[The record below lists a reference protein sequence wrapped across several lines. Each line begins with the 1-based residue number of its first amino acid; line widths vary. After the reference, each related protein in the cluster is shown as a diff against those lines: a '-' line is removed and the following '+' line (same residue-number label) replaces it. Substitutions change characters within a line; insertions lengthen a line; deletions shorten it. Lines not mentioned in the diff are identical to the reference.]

1 MSGRVLRK
9 IGFVD
14 QCSRKS
20 APEICT
26 LGPLSVWMNKD
37 LCMCVTEN
45 FVIQENSDFWRKNNY
60 RGVINQTITKAQLV
74 ILKAKF
80 RTRMERLCSSLRTFS
95 RVRGDHVLVVRL
107 S

>member
-1 MSGRVLRK
+1 MGGRILRR

-14 QCSRKS
+14 QCSRES

-26 LGPLSVWMNKD
+26 LGPLSLWMNKN
-37 LCMCVTEN
+37 LCVCVTEN
-45 FVIQENSDFWRKNNY
+45 FMNQENSDFRRKNNY
-60 RGVINQTITKAQLV
+60 RGVINQTITKAKLV
-74 ILKAKF
+74 ILQAKF

-95 RVRGDHVLVVRL
+95 RVRGDHILVVRL